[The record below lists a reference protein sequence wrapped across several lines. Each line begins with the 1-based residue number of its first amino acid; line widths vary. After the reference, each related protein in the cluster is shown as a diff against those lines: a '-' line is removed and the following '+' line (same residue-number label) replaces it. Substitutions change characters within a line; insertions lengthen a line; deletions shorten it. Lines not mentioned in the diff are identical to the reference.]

1 MRIHFN
7 AYFHLAT
14 SLVFSS
20 SMHHVTADSIRGTR
34 STSQTSSI
42 EENSFNTRFLIPS
55 ERRLLPHEG
64 VMRTLIIRVTDGE
77 GKQPI
82 TDGRRES
89 DTWFGTHD
97 LALAG
102 NQNSLVR
109 VLSYFKPRP
118 YTSFVLFLSLSLTC
132 INIPTP
138 RRLVCMSSAVAVSSA
153 LSLQQDLELLME
165 CL

>member
-1 MRIHFN
+1 MRLHFN

-102 NQNSLVR
+102 NQNSLTG
-109 VLSYFKPRP
+109 LYEQCSGGKL
-118 YTSFVLFLSLSLTC
+118 SFVPSTGPAVVDGVFVSMQFQSLALVLLSCHLTLPMW
-132 INIPTP
+132 NQT
-138 RRLVCMSSAVAVSSA
+138 A
-153 LSLQQDLELLME
+153 
-165 CL
+165 